1 MGNALGVS
9 GLSVLASIAFVVAA
23 ILTIVAMDR
32 LKSIAGYSTNDSLQD
47 ANNHLT
53 VAMILGWIAAGL
65 AFILMLGYLLTN
77 LKILNNEWLHFILWL
92 LGMAAAVITIIYLGL
107 ALRKVPSDQDDQ
119 STREFILWSM
129 ILTGVGLVIFTFLG
143 LWRMTHHATKPEKK
157 KASDTSNDYSTYNYN
172 TTSDYD
178 IPPPVSGYTAEK
190 PSTI

>member
-32 LKSIAGYSTNDSLQD
+32 LKSIAGYNSNDNLKE

-65 AFILMLGYLLTN
+65 AFILMLGYLLTS
-77 LKILNNEWLHFILWL
+77 LSILNNEWLHFILWL

-107 ALRKVPSDQDDQ
+107 ALRKVPGDQDDQ

-157 KASDTSNDYSTYNYN
+157 KVSDTSNNDYINYEN
-172 TTSDYD
+172 TTTDN

-190 PSTI
+190 PTTI